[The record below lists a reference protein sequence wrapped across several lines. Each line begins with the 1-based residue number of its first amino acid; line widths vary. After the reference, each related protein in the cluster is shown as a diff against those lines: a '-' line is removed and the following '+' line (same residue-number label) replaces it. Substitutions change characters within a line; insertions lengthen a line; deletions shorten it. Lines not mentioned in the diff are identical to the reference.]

1 MSLSS
6 AQPMAC
12 SSISLSVLF
21 ALTVCKEGEG
31 LQGEVGRQVGKWGPE
46 LVSGTTSHAKPS
58 DRHGN
63 RPRGRSSSRTVV
75 LWAVYSSFNKQS

>member
-6 AQPMAC
+6 AQPMGR

-21 ALTVCKEGEG
+21 VLTVCKEGDG
-31 LQGEVGRQVGKWGPE
+31 LQGEVGRQVGKWGPK

-58 DRHGN
+58 EGHGN
-63 RPRGRSSSRTVV
+63 HPRGRSSSRTVV
-75 LWAVYSSFNKQS
+75 LWAVCSSFNKRS